1 MYNLLCGTLLHNSR
15 DILFSPVLVYYHQR
29 NDMSLFLDA
38 ERLWCLWIS
47 PFGWKPSKQPMHW
60 FLYNVWEIFELI
72 WSLFFK
78 V

>member
-38 ERLWCLWIS
+38 ERLWCL
-47 PFGWKPSKQPMHW
+47 
-60 FLYNVWEIFELI
+60 
-72 WSLFFK
+72 
-78 V
+78 